1 MRYLALILLSIFP
14 MFAQDQAKPKQPDWE
29 PLKFLVGHWKGN
41 VQGEPGAGKVERSY
55 EFGVGG
61 TFLIGNNR
69 SVYPPQKANPKGETH
84 VDHTVISYDKARRK
98 YVMRQFHVEG
108 FVNQYVLEEISPNGK
123 KLVWVTEAIE
133 NIPPGWRARETY
145 LIKGLNEFT
154 EKFELAEPG
163 KDFETYSQS
172 EFTRN

>member
-1 MRYLALILLSIFP
+1 MRLLVLILLTALPSV
-14 MFAQDQAKPKQPDWE
+14 AQTQPQSKQPDWT
-29 PLKFLVGHWKGN
+29 PLQFLVGHWKGDAHG
-41 VQGEPGAGKVERSY
+41 QPGTGKVERSY

-84 VDHTVISYDKARRK
+84 VDHSVISYDKARKK

-108 FVNQYVLEEISPNGK
+108 FVNQYVLEEISQDGK

-145 LIKGLNEFT
+145 LIKGPNEFT
-154 EKFELAEPG
+154 EEFDLAEPG
-163 KDFETYSQS
+163 HDFEPYTQS
-172 EFTRN
+172 EFTRR